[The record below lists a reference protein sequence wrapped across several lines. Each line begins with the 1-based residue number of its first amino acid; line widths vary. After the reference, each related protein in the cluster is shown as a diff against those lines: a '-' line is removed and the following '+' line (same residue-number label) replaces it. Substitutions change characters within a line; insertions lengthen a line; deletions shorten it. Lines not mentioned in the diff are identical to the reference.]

1 MIGYRILGPLEVSAD
16 GRVIEIGGPKQ
27 QALLAILLLRA
38 NEPVPRDA
46 LVHDLWGGQPPA
58 GAQGSLDVYVSRLRR
73 ALGAV
78 TNGPVVMTRPGA
90 YCLRIADEQ
99 LDARR
104 FERLVEEGRSALA
117 ANAPGPA
124 AASLRAALQLWRGN
138 ALGDLGDQP
147 FAQVEAARLEE
158 LRLGAVEDRIEA
170 DLALGRHATVVSEI
184 EALVTV
190 HPLRERLRGQLMI
203 ALYRCGRQAEALEAY
218 QAARRTLVEE
228 LGLEPAPALQE
239 AERAILRQDPSLGPP
254 GRAAAAHARDPVPG
268 ARRHARRARVTAVA
282 LGTAVVLAAGVLLSS
297 RGAHAAQVTL
307 AGANGLVAVNPASG
321 RLVAATPLNGAPGAV
336 SGGPNSVWVADP
348 DGGAITRID
357 PASGATVDQILVGG
371 EPGSIVAG
379 DGAIWVASTVGAT
392 VTRIDPATETVT
404 QTIPLPGANP
414 GAIAYGAGRLWVAD
428 AVAHK
433 LFEIDPATGALE
445 RTLPLDLQPSAILVT
460 DGAIWVAGYNDATV
474 EKLVPASGE

>member
-1 MIGYRILGPLEVSAD
+1 M
-16 GRVIEIGGPKQ
+16 
-27 QALLAILLLRA
+27 
-38 NEPVPRDA
+38 
-46 LVHDLWGGQPPA
+46 
-58 GAQGSLDVYVSRLRR
+58 YVSRLRR

-228 LGLEPAPALQE
+228 LGLEPA
-239 AERAILRQDPSLGPP
+239 
-254 GRAAAAHARDPVPG
+254 
-268 ARRHARRARVTAVA
+268 RRCRR
-282 LGTAVVLAAGVLLSS
+282 
-297 RGAHAAQVTL
+297 
-307 AGANGLVAVNPASG
+307 PSG
-321 RLVAATPLNGAPGAV
+321 RSCGKTPRSARPAGRRPL
-336 SGGPNSVWVADP
+336 
-348 DGGAITRID
+348 TRGTR
-357 PASGATVDQILVGG
+357 SR
-371 EPGSIVAG
+371 EPG
-379 DGAIWVASTVGAT
+379 
-392 VTRIDPATETVT
+392 VTRGVRA
-404 QTIPLPGANP
+404 
-414 GAIAYGAGRLWVAD
+414 
-428 AVAHK
+428 
-433 LFEIDPATGALE
+433 
-445 RTLPLDLQPSAILVT
+445 
-460 DGAIWVAGYNDATV
+460 
-474 EKLVPASGE
+474 